1 VMMCLLIHIHIIIQ
15 VELLALPTSYIKA
28 FFANSKE
35 AVRQAKADVNDS
47 SPILRDESI
56 TSDRDKDDNQEHSQT
71 IQRKSRSLSCLKL
84 LLCCRV

>member
-1 VMMCLLIHIHIIIQ
+1 VLAYTYILIQ

-47 SPILRDESI
+47 PILRDESI
-56 TSDRDKDDNQEHSQT
+56 TSDRDMDDNQEHSQT

-84 LLCCRV
+84 LLCRRI

>member
-1 VMMCLLIHIHIIIQ
+1 MCLLIHIILIQ

-47 SPILRDESI
+47 PILRDESI
-56 TSDRDKDDNQEHSQT
+56 TSDRDMDDNQEHSQT